1 MNKNIVIT
9 RSDSNGKCIAFEFEL
24 YGATF
29 TCRKKN
35 DKEWILVQLTPF
47 KDSTCQMPMNRFAIP
62 EEDTKSEK
70 VYKWAMYNIMMY
82 ANDTL
87 AIYIDV
93 VDILKDKLGFDNAEV
108 TS

>member
-35 DKEWILVQLTPF
+35 DKEWILVQLIPF
-47 KDSTCQMPMNRFAIP
+47 KDSTFQMPMIIFAIP
-62 EEDTKSEK
+62 KEYTNIDK
-70 VYKWAMYNIMMY
+70 VYKSAMYNIMMY

-87 AIYIDV
+87 AVYIDV

-108 TS
+108 TA